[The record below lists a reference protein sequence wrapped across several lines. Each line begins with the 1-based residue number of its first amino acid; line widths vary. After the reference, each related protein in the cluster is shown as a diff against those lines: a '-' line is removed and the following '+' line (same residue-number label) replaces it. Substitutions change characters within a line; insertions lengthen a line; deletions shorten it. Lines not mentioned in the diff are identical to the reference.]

1 MAMDRRASVD
11 MTARRA
17 ARDLAMAGVGG
28 AVTVASLLS
37 AASCASSPAGDP
49 LATARQALAD
59 TEAVAVRIDGE
70 PSELVRAAVERFQ
83 SLFADFSPATVGERA
98 REVYAENAYFN
109 DGFVELEGLDQ
120 IADYLDR
127 SAEAA
132 GEVAI
137 EVHNVAYSGVEIY
150 LRWDMRF
157 TNQKG
162 SKVVVA
168 PGVSHLRVDGNGLV
182 IFHRDYWDSS
192 GALAEFVPL
201 MPSILRSVRSRL

>member
-1 MAMDRRASVD
+1 M
-11 MTARRA
+11 
-17 ARDLAMAGVGG
+17 L
-28 AVTVASLLS
+28 ASLLTLT
-37 AASCASSPAGDP
+37 SCASSPAGDP
-49 LATARQALAD
+49 LATARRALAETD
-59 TEAVAVRIDGE
+59 ATAVRTDGE
-70 PSELVRAAVERFQ
+70 PSEVVRAGVERFQ
-83 SLFADFSPATVGERA
+83 ALFADFSSATVGERA

-109 DGFVELEGLDQ
+109 DGFVELEGLAE
-120 IADYLDR
+120 IADYLER

-137 EVHNVAYSGVEIY
+137 AVHDVAYSGVEIY

-157 TNQKG
+157 TNKKE

-168 PGVSHLRVDGNGLV
+168 PGVSHLRVNPEGRV

-201 MPSILRSVRSRL
+201 MPSILRSIRSRL